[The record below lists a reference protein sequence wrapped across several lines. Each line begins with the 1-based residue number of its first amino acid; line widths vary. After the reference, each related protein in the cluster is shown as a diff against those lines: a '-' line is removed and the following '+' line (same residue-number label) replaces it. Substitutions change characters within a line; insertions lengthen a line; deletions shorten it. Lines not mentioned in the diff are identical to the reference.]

1 MSQSEKFY
9 IEYSINKKKE
19 EQRYNLIPTKH
30 EYDQILEFK
39 TSDEAFESDKL
50 KYKWKTK

>member
-9 IEYSINKKKE
+9 IEYSKKKE

-39 TSDEAFESDKL
+39 TSDEACESDKL
-50 KYKWKTK
+50 KYKWKIK